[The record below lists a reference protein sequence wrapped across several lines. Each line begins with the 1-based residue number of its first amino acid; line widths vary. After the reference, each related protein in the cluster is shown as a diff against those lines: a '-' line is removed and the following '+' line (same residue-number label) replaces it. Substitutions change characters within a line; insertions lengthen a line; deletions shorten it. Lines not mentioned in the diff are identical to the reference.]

1 MVRWFICPFQSV
13 YVPGEVGA
21 AATAVLVKL
30 AKVNARYAVKEPKRL
45 IFIGDGVSETHQ
57 DSQNSYFK
65 SVAEIGTS
73 WSAPS

>member
-13 YVPGEVGA
+13 YVPGEAGA
-21 AATAVLVKL
+21 AATAVHVKL
-30 AKVNARYAVKEPKRL
+30 AKVNARYAVKKRL

-73 WSAPS
+73 